1 MWHPHVYTTATLPQN
16 NSKTGFYWMTKKKSI
31 FRNIQKSNLAL
42 IKNLNTVIGEQV
54 HYAFLSLNNKE
65 IHYFVL
71 PLVEP
76 CHAST
81 IYKQAYS

>member
-16 NSKTGFYWMTKKKSI
+16 NSKTVFYWMTKKSI
-31 FRNIQKSNLAL
+31 FRNLQKSTLAL
-42 IKNLNTVIGEQV
+42 IENLNTVIGEQV

-65 IHYFVL
+65 THFFVL
-71 PLVEP
+71 PLAEH
-76 CHAST
+76 CQASP